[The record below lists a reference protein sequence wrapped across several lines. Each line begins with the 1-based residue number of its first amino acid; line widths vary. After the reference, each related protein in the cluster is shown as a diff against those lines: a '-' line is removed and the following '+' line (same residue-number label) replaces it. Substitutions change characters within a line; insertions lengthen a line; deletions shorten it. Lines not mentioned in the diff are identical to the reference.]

1 MIEFKDVTKT
11 FDVKQGAVHAV
22 QDVNLKIEDGHI
34 YGIVGY
40 SGAGKSTLV
49 RMLNGLETPTSGSV
63 VIDDV
68 NITTLSGAKLR
79 AQRQKIGMI
88 FQHFNLLWSRTVLEN
103 IMFPLE
109 IAGKSKAEARKKAE
123 HLADLVGLAGRETA
137 YPSELSGGQKQR
149 VGIARALANDPQILL
164 SDEATSALDPQ
175 TTDEVLD
182 LLLSINQKL
191 HLTIVLITH
200 EMHVIRKIADHV
212 AVMEAGK
219 IVEQGPVLEVFKR
232 PKQAVTKRFVN
243 EEVTP
248 SLNDTTVVVDQLLE
262 KYPKGTIVQL
272 TFHGDQAQSPI
283 VSEMLKKYPL
293 DLNIIEGGIHQTQE
307 GAIGSLY
314 VQLTGDEEQLKG
326 ALAYLQTMRV
336 ETEVLNRE

>member
-123 HLADLVGLAGRETA
+123 HLADLVGLAGREIA

-272 TFHGDQAQSPI
+272 TFHGDQAQLPI

>member
-272 TFHGDQAQSPI
+272 TFHGDQAQLPI

>member
-11 FDVKQGAVHAV
+11 FDAKQGAVYAV

-109 IAGKSKAEARKKAE
+109 IAGLSKVDARKKAE

-232 PKQAVTKRFVN
+232 PQQAVTKRFVN

-248 SLNDTTVVVDQLLE
+248 SLNDTTVVVDQLLA

-272 TFHGDQAQSPI
+272 TFHGDQAQLPI

-314 VQLTGDEEQLKG
+314 LQLTGDQEQIKG

>member
-11 FDVKQGAVHAV
+11 FQAKQGPVHAV

-63 VIDDV
+63 NIDGV
-68 NITTLSGAKLR
+68 EISALSGAPLR
-79 AQRQKIGMI
+79 EQRHKIGMI
-88 FQHFNLLWSRTVLEN
+88 FQHFNLLWSRTVLQN

-109 IAGKSKAEARKKAE
+109 IAGQSKAEAEKKAH
-123 HLADLVGLAGRETA
+123 HLAELVGLSGRETA

-212 AVMEAGK
+212 AVMESGK
-219 IVEQGPVLEVFKR
+219 IVEQGPVLDVFKR
-232 PKQAVTKRFVN
+232 PQQAVTKRFVN

-248 SLNDTTVVVDQLLE
+248 SLNETTVVVDQLLE
-262 KYPKGTIVQL
+262 KYPNGTIVRL
-272 TFHGDQAQSPI
+272 TFHGDQAQLPI
-283 VSEMLKKYPL
+283 VSEMLKQFPL

-314 VQLTGDEEQLKG
+314 VQLTGDRAKIDG
-326 ALAYLQTMRV
+326 ALGYLEKMRV
-336 ETEVLNRE
+336 ETEVLTRE

>member
-1 MIEFKDVTKT
+1 MIEFKNVTKT

-272 TFHGDQAQSPI
+272 TFHGDQAQLPI

>member
-1 MIEFKDVTKT
+1 MTKT

-103 IMFPLE
+103 IIFPLE

-272 TFHGDQAQSPI
+272 TFHGDQAQLPI

>member
-1 MIEFKDVTKT
+1 MTKT

-272 TFHGDQAQSPI
+272 TFHGDQAQLPI

>member
-1 MIEFKDVTKT
+1 
-11 FDVKQGAVHAV
+11 
-22 QDVNLKIEDGHI
+22 
-34 YGIVGY
+34 
-40 SGAGKSTLV
+40 
-49 RMLNGLETPTSGSV
+49 
-63 VIDDV
+63 
-68 NITTLSGAKLR
+68 
-79 AQRQKIGMI
+79 
-88 FQHFNLLWSRTVLEN
+88 
-103 IMFPLE
+103 
-109 IAGKSKAEARKKAE
+109 
-123 HLADLVGLAGRETA
+123 LAGRETA

-232 PKQAVTKRFVN
+232 PQQAVTKRFVN

-248 SLNDTTVVVDQLLE
+248 SLNDTTVVVDKLLA
-262 KYPKGTIVQL
+262 KVSKGNHRTTDV
-272 TFHGDQAQSPI
+272 PW
-283 VSEMLKKYPL
+283 
-293 DLNIIEGGIHQTQE
+293 
-307 GAIGSLY
+307 
-314 VQLTGDEEQLKG
+314 
-326 ALAYLQTMRV
+326 
-336 ETEVLNRE
+336 

>member
-1 MIEFKDVTKT
+1 MIEFKDVTKA

-272 TFHGDQAQSPI
+272 AFHGDQAQLPI

>member
-11 FDVKQGAVHAV
+11 FNAKTGTVHAV

-63 VIDDV
+63 NIDGV
-68 NITTLSGAKLR
+68 EISALSGTALR
-79 AQRQKIGMI
+79 EQRHKIGMI
-88 FQHFNLLWSRTVLEN
+88 FQHFNLLWSRTVLQN

-109 IAGKSKAEARKKAE
+109 VAGQSKAEAKQKAE
-123 HLADLVGLAGRETA
+123 HLADLVGLAGRESA

-212 AVMEAGK
+212 AVMENGK

-248 SLNDTTVVVDQLLE
+248 SLNDTTVVVDQLIA
-262 KYPKGTIVQL
+262 KYPKGAIVKL
-272 TFHGDQAQSPI
+272 TFHGDQAQLPI
-283 VSEMLKKYPL
+283 VSEMLKQYDL

-314 VQLTGDEEQLKG
+314 IQITGEQAQLDG
-326 ALAYLQTMRV
+326 ALGYLQKMRV

>member
-11 FDVKQGAVHAV
+11 FDAKQGAVHAV

-109 IAGKSKAEARKKAE
+109 IAGLSKVDARKKAE

-149 VGIARALANDPQILL
+149 VGIARALANDPDILL
-164 SDEATSALDPQ
+164 CDEATSALDVETAEEIIQ
-175 TTDEVLD
+175 ILKD
-182 LLLSINQKL
+182 INQRL
-191 HLTIVLITH
+191 HITIVFITH
-200 EMHVIRKIADHV
+200 QLEVARSLFDRV
-212 AVMEAGK
+212 AVMEAGRL
-219 IVEQGPVLEVFKR
+219 VEQSATYDLFAAPQSDMGQRLVNRFLDTQLPPKVAAQLAQQEGQLLALRYRGSDSLTPIITEIAKATDVDINIIQGRIEFIQERAIGVLAVYLTGQTEAVKR
-232 PKQAVTKRFVN
+232 AIAAFRQRVDYV
-243 EEVTP
+243 EEV
-248 SLNDTTVVVDQLLE
+248 NAHE
-262 KYPKGTIVQL
+262 
-272 TFHGDQAQSPI
+272 
-283 VSEMLKKYPL
+283 
-293 DLNIIEGGIHQTQE
+293 
-307 GAIGSLY
+307 
-314 VQLTGDEEQLKG
+314 
-326 ALAYLQTMRV
+326 
-336 ETEVLNRE
+336 